1 MKIESLNKFW
11 LGGNIFGYSAQ
22 EDLVS
27 KILDKAEKIGIGGVD
42 TSSSYS
48 KGQSEVII
56 GRWLN
61 HDKDRRKQFIV
72 STKVGLESYESPI
85 GLGRPDRILE
95 TLNSSLQ
102 RLQTDYV
109 DVLFLHAPD
118 PITDV
123 SLTVSTFYE
132 LMQNGLIKGFG
143 ICNATRED
151 AKNYFLVLHEFGI
164 SLQHFYIQNYFNWAR
179 RPPDYWDDFLE
190 FKKTT
195 RCNTISYGL
204 LARGVFMPDSGE
216 KDQASRKNKNL
227 QIMSETADLE
237 LKRKFDLISKICIK
251 KGQSLYSYS
260 LAYGYY
266 LSQYSIIGIRTLNQL
281 NELTT
286 FGDKLMSQKDFN
298 EIRENIQ
305 KSNIEFREK
314 LGDPFSN
321 ISDTR

>member
-1 MKIESLNKFW
+1 MKIENLNKFW

-22 EDLVS
+22 EDLAI
-27 KILDKAEKIGIGGVD
+27 KILDNAEKIGIGGVD

-48 KGQSEVII
+48 KGRSEAII

-61 HDKDRRKQFIV
+61 HDEERRKQFII

-85 GLGRPDRILE
+85 GLGHPDRIIE
-95 TLNSSLQ
+95 TLNSSLK

-143 ICNATRED
+143 ICNATRKE
-151 AKNYFLVLHEFGI
+151 AENYFLVLDELGI

-179 RPPDYWDDFLE
+179 RAPDYWNDFLE

-195 RCNTISYGL
+195 QCNTVSYGL
-204 LARGVFMPDSGE
+204 LARGVFISDSE
-216 KDQASRKNKNL
+216 SKDQASRKIKNL
-227 QIMSETADLE
+227 QIMSEVANSE
-237 LKRKFDLISKICIK
+237 LKRKFDLISKICIE

-260 LAYGYY
+260 LAYAYY
-266 LSQYSIIGIRTLNQL
+266 LSRFSIIGIRTLNQL
-281 NELTT
+281 DELTS
-286 FGDKLMSQKDFN
+286 FGDKLMPQKDFN
-298 EIRENIQ
+298 EIQEIIQ
-305 KSNIEFREK
+305 KSNLEFREK

-321 ISDTR
+321 L

>member
-1 MKIESLNKFW
+1 MKFENLNRFW

-22 EDLVS
+22 EDLAI
-27 KILDKAEKIGIGGVD
+27 KILDNAEKIGIGGVD

-48 KGQSEVII
+48 KGRSEAII

-61 HDKDRRKQFIV
+61 HDKERRKQLII

-85 GLGRPDRILE
+85 GLGHPDRIIE
-95 TLNSSLQ
+95 TLNSSLK

-118 PITDV
+118 PITDI

-143 ICNATRED
+143 ICNATKKE
-151 AKNYFLVLHEFGI
+151 AESYFLVLDKLGI

-179 RPPDYWDDFLE
+179 RAQDYWDDFLE
-190 FKKTT
+190 FKSTA
-195 RCNTISYGL
+195 RCNSVSYGL
-204 LARGVFMPDSGE
+204 LARGVFMYNSGK

-227 QIMSETADLE
+227 QIMAEVADLK
-237 LKRKFDLISKICIK
+237 LKQKFNLISEICIK

-266 LSQYSIIGIRTLNQL
+266 FSRYSIIGIRTLNQL
-281 NELTT
+281 DELRI
-286 FGDKLMSQKDFN
+286 FRDNLMPQKDFY
-298 EIRENIQ
+298 EIQEIIQ
-305 KSNIEFREK
+305 KSDLEFREK
-314 LGDPFSN
+314 LGDPFFN
-321 ISDTR
+321 L